1 MFSWLMINLKYKI
14 LISNFIKYPKET
26 AISAIQL
33 MLNIA
38 FHQTTTFTKEKLL
51 QILLYIMT
59 NYEMDNKRTCES
71 RQNCMSLAYKEF
83 CR

>member
-26 AISAIQL
+26 AISDIQL

-71 RQNCMSLAYKEF
+71 RQNRMSLAYKEF

>member
-1 MFSWLMINLKYKI
+1 MINLKYKI

-38 FHQTTTFTKEKLL
+38 FHQTTTFTKE
-51 QILLYIMT
+51 IISNT
-59 NYEMDNKRTCES
+59 IISHE
-71 RQNCMSLAYKEF
+71 
-83 CR
+83 